1 MVLSQPV
8 PNIHV
13 IGIAQKLKLQFH
25 SKLMLILMTVYN
37 SVLIEPTI
45 PTVLFGVFNIDL
57 MQVNAEQKALTKHLI
72 TDKGYTRLINRYTTD
87 YCTQIDHVSIPIY
100 HNVYNQQVP

>member
-8 PNIHV
+8 LNIHV

-25 SKLMLILMTVYN
+25 SKLMLVLMTVYN

-45 PTVLFGVFNIDL
+45 PTVLFGVFNI
-57 MQVNAEQKALTKHLI
+57 AI
-72 TDKGYTRLINRYTTD
+72 
-87 YCTQIDHVSIPIY
+87 
-100 HNVYNQQVP
+100 